1 MGAVEN
7 LEHIIRQ
14 LEGISEH
21 ISALMLDRHAEA
33 LAAEEHKARTAKFR
47 ANDKP
52 QSMAGSGGTR
62 GRQIVLKSFSVAPAR
77 RCAGGGA
84 GTRIG
89 ILIVPRKEGELAIE
103 SQNA

>member
-1 MGAVEN
+1 MVNFENIKPFCDALRAADGGVVAALHVLASSFEAAESVGAVEN

-52 QSMAGSGGTR
+52 QTWQEVVER
-62 GRQIVLKSFSVAPAR
+62 EVAR
-77 RCAGGGA
+77 
-84 GTRIG
+84 
-89 ILIVPRKEGELAIE
+89 L
-103 SQNA
+103 S